1 VGGEW
6 YESVEMGKRTEMI
19 GFVLGLFSL
28 SFMASASSGHILHG
42 VEQSVVQP
50 LGIICVPSRD
60 F

>member
-1 VGGEW
+1 MGGEW
-6 YESVEMGKRTEMI
+6 EESVEMGKRMEMI
-19 GFVLGLFSL
+19 GFVFGRFSF
-28 SFMASASSGHILHG
+28 SFMASASSAHMLDG